1 MMMYSQEQQEQQQEQ
16 QAQEQK
22 EDYKPTAEEERL
34 HQLIK
39 KYGPQ
44 ETSYCAEFSDADIRK
59 IQKLSEKIHALNKI
73 QRENPIS
80 AYFFDQLEKRWND
93 HKETLIQV
101 NPNETAQVLD
111 VSKTTDIPTIQ
122 GLAFCVKLILL
133 TGLAPWRY
141 IVGGSDPRESRAYQ
155 QELFAEVGPRADM
168 SVPAQGSVS
177 RVNESLLFTG
187 IFAASFATVTV
198 RESMVSNV
206 ASGTGGTSLNRA
218 SFPGFAIAHVAGGLG
233 FTLATKINFGAVTT
247 WG

>member
-1 MMMYSQEQQEQQQEQ
+1 MKQQEQQQQEQ
-16 QAQEQK
+16 QQQ
-22 EDYKPTAEEERL
+22 EDYKPTPEEERL
-34 HQLIK
+34 HELIK

-44 ETSYCAEFSDADIRK
+44 ETSYCAEFSDADIKK

-73 QRENPIS
+73 QKENPLS

-101 NPNETAQVLD
+101 NPNESAQVLD
-111 VSKTTDIPTIQ
+111 ISKTTDIPTIQ

-133 TGLAPWRY
+133 TGQAPWRY
-141 IVGGSDPRESRAYQ
+141 IVGGSDPREARAYQ
-155 QELFAEVGPRADM
+155 QALFAEVGPRADM
-168 SVPAQGSVS
+168 TVAGQGSVS
-177 RVNESLLFTG
+177 RVSESLLFTG

-198 RESMVSNV
+198 RESMVTNI
-206 ASGTGGTSLNRA
+206 ASGVGTSLNRA
-218 SFPGFAIAHVAGGLG
+218 SFPGFAIAHVAGAAG